1 MRSTTIWTVAIALLG
16 ITTGNSTATSGLSV
30 QQCGSVYEP
39 QNYPPG
45 KQETGD
51 YYHIAPNVIDDAIV
65 EKVRDFTDK
74 LDGDRW
80 QGTAL
85 HTRCILAPYDT
96 RTTITSFDVD
106 AEIDKHFLGALVM
119 ELHQENAEEL
129 VLDQIWLSPETEL
142 DGSLDYSLDSDNPSK
157 THGQR
162 TGNRNFR
169 IDFSSPDTLVYNQ
182 KYRRIVKEADHVAP
196 GLVINQLP
204 RLPPDLKPDITDRDA
219 QHRISEL
226 TMRVV
231 HEIKTVSLNNSGLTI
246 SRDVYVDRRFVAQQQ
261 WQLVRI

>member
-16 ITTGNSTATSGLSV
+16 ITTGNTTTATSGLSA

-51 YYHIAPNVIDDAIV
+51 YYHIAPNVIDDATV
-65 EKVRDFTDK
+65 KKVRDFTDK

-85 HTRCILAPYDT
+85 HTRCILAPDDT

-119 ELHQENAEEL
+119 ELHQENAKEL

-142 DGSLDYSLDSDNPSK
+142 DESLDYSLDVDSPSK

-169 IDFSSPDTLVYNQ
+169 IDFSSPNTLVYNQ
-182 KYRRIVKEADHVAP
+182 KYRRIVKQTDHVAP
-196 GLVINQLP
+196 GLINLQQP
-204 RLPPDLKPDITDRDA
+204 
-219 QHRISEL
+219 RISEI
-226 TMRVV
+226 TMRTV

-246 SRDVYVDRRFVAQQQ
+246 SRDVYVDRRFVSQQQ